1 MKKILSFVFLMF
13 LFFCSKSDSS
23 DVISSEENNSNLPE
37 TFGNWS
43 PDFTNQTTN
52 FNQTRTGSK
61 GTNETREITV
71 TGSDEVLLSIE
82 SKLLTDINEDGDN
95 FDITSQTITTFTAS
109 EGLGSFIS
117 SGTTLIKSD
126 INIELKNAG
135 QVDVDIT
142 SISTGEVLINA
153 NPSDGYR
160 FLGWDGI
167 SISTPTSVNPLSMDI
182 ESDNNIKAN
191 FLNINDPDYSGI
203 GFYADPIYSQIDPNN
218 LYSYLDVFILDAKRY
233 GVDLSY
239 VHEGCAN
246 MILDPNFTGAAGA
259 SFGGCIDNQVR
270 IKINK
275 TYWEEQFQI
284 LMSRPYANPLY
295 SDTTIYGF
303 HLIWHELCHDIL
315 YIDHNCYET
324 PNFLNHFAGCGQD
337 SGVNLQYTSDML
349 WFTDDSKPDTSQQNR
364 GFHTAV
370 SNYYRKVN
378 QVITNQSSTGCDC
391 PLPETCIRT
400 FCSSGWSRTQN
411 WGSETYTTNWC
422 QTLDRINVNY
432 SEEYVGSCP
441 GKNLVFYT
449 NNNEL
454 ICEGVPL

>member
-23 DVISSEENNSNLPE
+23 DAISSEENNSNLPE

-43 PDFTNQTTN
+43 PDFTNQTSN

-61 GTNETREITV
+61 GTIETREITV
-71 TGSDEVLLSIE
+71 TSTDEVLLSIE
-82 SKLLTDINEDGDN
+82 SKLLTDVNEDGDN

-135 QVDVDIT
+135 QVDIDIT

-160 FLGWDGI
+160 FLGWDGN

-218 LYSYLDVFILDAKRY
+218 LYSYF
-233 GVDLSY
+233 
-239 VHEGCAN
+239 
-246 MILDPNFTGAAGA
+246 
-259 SFGGCIDNQVR
+259 
-270 IKINK
+270 
-275 TYWEEQFQI
+275 
-284 LMSRPYANPLY
+284 
-295 SDTTIYGF
+295 
-303 HLIWHELCHDIL
+303 
-315 YIDHNCYET
+315 
-324 PNFLNHFAGCGQD
+324 
-337 SGVNLQYTSDML
+337 
-349 WFTDDSKPDTSQQNR
+349 
-364 GFHTAV
+364 
-370 SNYYRKVN
+370 
-378 QVITNQSSTGCDC
+378 
-391 PLPETCIRT
+391 
-400 FCSSGWSRTQN
+400 
-411 WGSETYTTNWC
+411 
-422 QTLDRINVNY
+422 
-432 SEEYVGSCP
+432 
-441 GKNLVFYT
+441 
-449 NNNEL
+449 
-454 ICEGVPL
+454 